1 MPMKIIQSRKFDAN
15 HLTARDVLIIVPLVL
30 GLSVL
35 GIVFAFLVSDDMYI
49 RWGGLAVDTAVLFAY
64 FVNVSCQFIRSRRF
78 WILTACLMLLHLAG
92 WIVFLVH
99 VGEWRLA
106 WFTAMILEL
115 PVFLHLRNRP
125 NFIEPE

>member
-1 MPMKIIQSRKFDAN
+1 MPMKIIQSRKFDPN

-35 GIVFAFLVSDDMYI
+35 GIVFAFLVSDDTYI

-64 FVNVSCQFIRSRRF
+64 FISISRQFLRSRRF
-78 WILTACLMLLHLAG
+78 WILAACLMFVHLAG
-92 WIVFLVH
+92 WIVILMH

-106 WFTAMILEL
+106 WFIAMTLEL
-115 PVFLHLRNRP
+115 PVFLHLRNSP
-125 NFIEPE
+125 HFIEPE